1 MVSTPQDLALLQ
13 NNYDTVTPY
22 LTSFSL
28 AFDGASKTTAAAQQ
42 NRVVRLDD
50 PDIHGTLHPSLFSI
64 PLNSV
69 FSKPE
74 KQRNEKALQRLQIL
88 KPSFIFFYTLQCTA
102 TPRA

>member
-1 MVSTPQDLALLQ
+1 LRQ
-13 NNYDTVTPY
+13 NNYHTVTPY
-22 LTSFSL
+22 LTSFPL

-42 NRVVRLDD
+42 TRVVRLDHS
-50 PDIHGTLHPSLFSI
+50 DIQGTLHPSLFSI

-88 KPSFIFFYTLQCTA
+88 KPSFIFFYTLQCTT